1 MSLVSADGGL
11 IHTMH
16 AVSRALPDLDIGYSS
31 GAIKETAST
40 AKAQGVRCV
49 RMVTITSFEG

>member
-40 AKAQGVRCV
+40 AKGVWC
-49 RMVTITSFEG
+49 